1 VDAPSHF
8 LDGGPGVDGW
18 IPEQRLTLQ
27 DAIAGFTTGA
37 AYAAGREGSLG
48 RLAPGYLADLVVLD
62 QDPFKMEPH
71 DLQHVK
77 SLATMVGGD
86 WVWRV

>member
-1 VDAPSHF
+1 
-8 LDGGPGVDGW
+8 
-18 IPEQRLTLQ
+18 
-27 DAIAGFTTGA
+27 
-37 AYAAGREGSLG
+37 
-48 RLAPGYLADLVVLD
+48 LD